1 MLLLLELMSYFL
13 LFLFFLTRKNE
24 VCTVLSVHLQGLAV
38 DVKTQLAHVMKRK
51 EEQSAIEEK
60 KSRKLVNAR
69 FFVFFFP
76 LPLLL
81 QRVKEENC
89 MDEGEKKTGKDRVT
103 ISIVL

>member
-1 MLLLLELMSYFL
+1 MLVSL
-13 LFLFFLTRKNE
+13 
-24 VCTVLSVHLQGLAV
+24 C
-38 DVKTQLAHVMKRK
+38 
-51 EEQSAIEEK
+51 
-60 KSRKLVNAR
+60 
-69 FFVFFFP
+69 FFFP